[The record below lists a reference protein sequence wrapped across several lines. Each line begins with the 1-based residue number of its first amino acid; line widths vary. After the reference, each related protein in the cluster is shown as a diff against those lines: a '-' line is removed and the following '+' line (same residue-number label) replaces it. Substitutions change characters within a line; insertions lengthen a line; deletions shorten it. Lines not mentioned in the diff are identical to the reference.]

1 MILSIRTALAA
12 TFLLATSIPLG
23 VFWFWP
29 HSAAMQNKVAE
40 VQERHLL
47 IAKNLGAALERYYSD
62 IFAAFETFA
71 PIIAQGRGDEAR
83 SVLKNLHFR
92 HVCVADAETGKVTR
106 ELLNEIAPCPE
117 TIPSDRFAMFL
128 ELSKSGPVA
137 MSDVMTPS
145 GDVPRLFVVA
155 RSGGSLVVGAIGT
168 TYFQEVQKR
177 ISFGRQ
183 GHAAIF
189 DRSGRVLAHP
199 LEDWSSSA
207 RDLSQV
213 SAVQRM
219 MAGETGV
226 ETFYSPALK
235 GEMIAGFTSV
245 KGPGWGVMVPQPL
258 TELREVAERIT
269 RDAFVIFAAS
279 LLLSMA
285 TAWYLA
291 SQIARRIGQVEAA
304 TARMA
309 CGEEHVRVDGS
320 RYFVRVRE
328 ISNLRD
334 SFNRMSEQL
343 YSAKTALIDESYK
356 SGHADM
362 AASTLHNLR
371 NAMNP
376 LINRVSDAKSI
387 LSDRPGVHMAVALK
401 EIADPE
407 TDEKRRRQL
416 LEYCA
421 LCGSEQEKWLEKLQD
436 ALKVTTRQ
444 FARIKE
450 ILVAEEQLSHE
461 PPVIS
466 DVELRVVVEEALNLV
481 PIDEHEDIAIEIDGS
496 VNETGMIRT
505 SRLLLLQVIQNL
517 LANAIE
523 SVSAT
528 ETRPKRIVIKSRE
541 ELVDDVDMV
550 RITVH
555 DSGLGIESSELEAIF
570 NAGYSRKHLGRGG
583 LGLHWCANTITR
595 LHGRIFAAS
604 DGIGRGANINIL
616 LPRAA

>member
-29 HSAAMQNKVAE
+29 HSAAMQNKITE
-40 VQERHLL
+40 VEERHLL
-47 IAKNLGAALERYYSD
+47 IAKNLGSALERYYRD
-62 IFAAFETFA
+62 IFSAFETFA
-71 PIIAQGRGDEAR
+71 PLIAQGRGDESRAI
-83 SVLKNLHFR
+83 LKNLHFR
-92 HVCVADAETGKVTR
+92 HVCVADAETGKVIR

-117 TIPSDRFAMFL
+117 TIPADRFEMFL
-128 ELSKSGPVA
+128 ELSRSGPVA
-137 MSDVMTPS
+137 MSDVMTPN

-155 RSGGSLVVGAIGT
+155 RSGGALVVGAIGT
-168 TYFQEVQKR
+168 TYFQEIQKS
-177 ISFGRQ
+177 ISFGRL
-183 GHAAIF
+183 GHAAVF
-189 DRSGRVLAHP
+189 DQSGHVLAHP
-199 LEDWSSSA
+199 LEEWSSSA
-207 RDLSQV
+207 RDLSEV

-235 GEMIAGFTSV
+235 GVMIAGFTSV

-258 TELREVAERIT
+258 SELWEVAEHIT
-269 RDAFVIFAAS
+269 RDAFVVFAIS

-285 TAWYLA
+285 TAWFLA
-291 SQIARRIGQVEAA
+291 SQIARRIAQVEAA

-309 CGEEHVRVDGS
+309 CGEDHVRVDGS
-320 RYFVRVRE
+320 QYSVRIRE
-328 ISNLRD
+328 LSKLRD

-343 YSAKTALIDESYK
+343 YSARTALIDESYK

-387 LSDRPGVHMAVALK
+387 LSDRPGVHMSVALR
-401 EIADPE
+401 ELADPE

-416 LEYCA
+416 LDYCA
-421 LCGSEQEKWLEKLQD
+421 LCGSEQEKWLEKLRD

-450 ILVAEEQLSHE
+450 ILIAEEQLSHE

-466 DVELRVVVEEALNLV
+466 DVELRAVVEEALNLV
-481 PIDEHEDIAIEIDGS
+481 PIDEHQDIVIEIDGS
-496 VNETGMIRT
+496 VDGTGMIRT

-523 SVSAT
+523 SVSAA
-528 ETRPKRIVIKSRE
+528 ETRPKLIVIESRE
-541 ELVDDVDMV
+541 ELVDDADMV
-550 RITVH
+550 RITVR
-555 DSGLGIESSELEAIF
+555 DTGLGIESSELEAIF
-570 NAGYSRKHLGRGG
+570 NAGFSRKRLGRGG
-583 LGLHWCANTITR
+583 LGLHWCANTIAR
-595 LHGRIFAAS
+595 LSGRIFAAS
-604 DGIGRGANINIL
+604 DGIGRGARINIL